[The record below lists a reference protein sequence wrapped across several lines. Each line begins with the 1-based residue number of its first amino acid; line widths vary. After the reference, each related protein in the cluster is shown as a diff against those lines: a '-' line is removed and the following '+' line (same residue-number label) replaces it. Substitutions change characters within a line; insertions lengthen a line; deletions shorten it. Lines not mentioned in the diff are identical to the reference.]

1 MIKNF
6 SEATELVESNLK
18 KYRLA
23 GISFLVLNVL
33 YIIIAW
39 WKMPPVDLAM
49 SKVVYGGFVVF
60 FILVL
65 ILFPLILRGKR
76 LLVQVL
82 AFIYGG
88 RMIFSLYFL
97 IGGDRKR
104 LGIIASKKIGN
115 AVARNLTKRKIREV
129 FRHIKGRIEPAMD
142 IVIISGRDLASL
154 PVSVIEKKIFQSLPV
169 KSNL

>member
-18 KYRLA
+18 KYQLA

-39 WKMPPVDLAM
+39 WKMPLVDLAM
-49 SKVVYGGFVVF
+49 SKVVYGGFIVF

-65 ILFPLILRGKR
+65 ILIPLILNGKR
-76 LLVQVL
+76 LLVQIL

-97 IGGDRKR
+97 MGGDVYPAVPYLLPCVVLTFYL
-104 LGIIASKKIGN
+104 LGRA
-115 AVARNLTKRKIREV
+115 AWDW
-129 FRHIKGRIEPAMD
+129 P
-142 IVIISGRDLASL
+142 
-154 PVSVIEKKIFQSLPV
+154 
-169 KSNL
+169 

>member
-6 SEATELVESNLK
+6 SEETELVESSLK
-18 KYRLA
+18 KYQLA

-49 SKVVYGGFVVF
+49 SEMVYGGFVVF

-65 ILFPLILRGKR
+65 ILTPLILRGKR

-88 RMIFSLYFL
+88 RMFFSLYFL
-97 IGGDRKR
+97 IGGDAYPAVPYLLPCVVLTFYF
-104 LGIIASKKIGN
+104 LGRA
-115 AVARNLTKRKIREV
+115 AWDW
-129 FRHIKGRIEPAMD
+129 P
-142 IVIISGRDLASL
+142 
-154 PVSVIEKKIFQSLPV
+154 
-169 KSNL
+169 

>member
-6 SEATELVESNLK
+6 SEETELVESSLK

-33 YIIIAW
+33 YITIAW

-65 ILFPLILRGKR
+65 ILIPLILRGKR

-97 IGGDRKR
+97 VGGDAYPAVPYLLPCVVLTFYL
-104 LGIIASKKIGN
+104 LGRA
-115 AVARNLTKRKIREV
+115 AWDW
-129 FRHIKGRIEPAMD
+129 P
-142 IVIISGRDLASL
+142 
-154 PVSVIEKKIFQSLPV
+154 
-169 KSNL
+169 

>member
-6 SEATELVESNLK
+6 SEETELVESSLK
-18 KYRLA
+18 KYQLA

-65 ILFPLILRGKR
+65 ILIPLILRGKR

-97 IGGDRKR
+97 IGGDAYPAVPYLLPCVVLTFYL
-104 LGIIASKKIGN
+104 LGRA
-115 AVARNLTKRKIREV
+115 AWDW
-129 FRHIKGRIEPAMD
+129 P
-142 IVIISGRDLASL
+142 
-154 PVSVIEKKIFQSLPV
+154 
-169 KSNL
+169 

>member
-1 MIKNF
+1 MMKNS
-6 SEATELVESNLK
+6 SEATELVESSLK

-65 ILFPLILRGKR
+65 ILIPLILRGKR

-88 RMIFSLYFL
+88 RIIFSLYFL
-97 IGGDRKR
+97 IVGDTYPAFRYLLR
-104 LGIIASKKIGN
+104 CVVLTFYLLGRA
-115 AVARNLTKRKIREV
+115 AWDCL
-129 FRHIKGRIEPAMD
+129 
-142 IVIISGRDLASL
+142 
-154 PVSVIEKKIFQSLPV
+154 
-169 KSNL
+169 

>member
-1 MIKNF
+1 MIKNIF
-6 SEATELVESNLK
+6 EATELVESNLK
-18 KYRLA
+18 KYQLA
-23 GISFLVLNVL
+23 GISFLVLNIL

-65 ILFPLILRGKR
+65 ILIPLILRGKR

-82 AFIYGG
+82 TFIYGG

-97 IGGDRKR
+97 VGGDAYPAVPYLLPCVVFTFYL
-104 LGIIASKKIGN
+104 LGRA
-115 AVARNLTKRKIREV
+115 AWDW
-129 FRHIKGRIEPAMD
+129 P
-142 IVIISGRDLASL
+142 
-154 PVSVIEKKIFQSLPV
+154 
-169 KSNL
+169 

>member
-6 SEATELVESNLK
+6 SEATGLVDSSLK

-65 ILFPLILRGKR
+65 ILIPLILRGKR

-97 IGGDRKR
+97 VGGDAYPAVPYLLPCVVLTFYL
-104 LGIIASKKIGN
+104 LGR
-115 AVARNLTKRKIREV
+115 AVWDW
-129 FRHIKGRIEPAMD
+129 P
-142 IVIISGRDLASL
+142 
-154 PVSVIEKKIFQSLPV
+154 
-169 KSNL
+169 

>member
-6 SEATELVESNLK
+6 SEETELVESSLK
-18 KYRLA
+18 KYQLA

-33 YIIIAW
+33 YIIVAW

-49 SKVVYGGFVVF
+49 SKVVNGGFVVF

-97 IGGDRKR
+97 VGGDAYPAVPYLLPCVVLTFYL
-104 LGIIASKKIGN
+104 LGRA
-115 AVARNLTKRKIREV
+115 AWDW
-129 FRHIKGRIEPAMD
+129 P
-142 IVIISGRDLASL
+142 
-154 PVSVIEKKIFQSLPV
+154 
-169 KSNL
+169 

>member
-6 SEATELVESNLK
+6 SEATELVESSLK

-65 ILFPLILRGKR
+65 ILIPLILRGKR

-97 IGGDRKR
+97 VGGDAYPAVPYLLPCVVLTFYL
-104 LGIIASKKIGN
+104 LGRA
-115 AVARNLTKRKIREV
+115 AWDW
-129 FRHIKGRIEPAMD
+129 P
-142 IVIISGRDLASL
+142 
-154 PVSVIEKKIFQSLPV
+154 
-169 KSNL
+169 

>member
-1 MIKNF
+1 MMKNF
-6 SEATELVESNLK
+6 SEATELVESSLK
-18 KYRLA
+18 KYQLA

-65 ILFPLILRGKR
+65 ILIPLILRGKR

-97 IGGDRKR
+97 VGGDAYPAVPYLLPCVVLTFYL
-104 LGIIASKKIGN
+104 LGRA
-115 AVARNLTKRKIREV
+115 AWDW
-129 FRHIKGRIEPAMD
+129 P
-142 IVIISGRDLASL
+142 
-154 PVSVIEKKIFQSLPV
+154 
-169 KSNL
+169 

>member
-1 MIKNF
+1 MMKNF
-6 SEATELVESNLK
+6 SGATELVESSLK

-39 WKMPPVDLAM
+39 WKMPPVDIAM
-49 SKVVYGGFVVF
+49 SKAVYGGFVVL

-65 ILFPLILRGKR
+65 ILIPLILRGKR

-88 RMIFSLYFL
+88 RIIFSLYFL
-97 IGGDRKR
+97 IGGDAYPAVPYLLPCVGLTFYL
-104 LGIIASKKIGN
+104 LGRA
-115 AVARNLTKRKIREV
+115 AWDW
-129 FRHIKGRIEPAMD
+129 P
-142 IVIISGRDLASL
+142 
-154 PVSVIEKKIFQSLPV
+154 
-169 KSNL
+169 

>member
-6 SEATELVESNLK
+6 SETTELVESNLK

-65 ILFPLILRGKR
+65 ILIPLILRGKR

-97 IGGDRKR
+97 VGGDAYPAVPYLLPCVVLTFYL
-104 LGIIASKKIGN
+104 LGRA
-115 AVARNLTKRKIREV
+115 AWDW
-129 FRHIKGRIEPAMD
+129 P
-142 IVIISGRDLASL
+142 
-154 PVSVIEKKIFQSLPV
+154 
-169 KSNL
+169 

>member
-6 SEATELVESNLK
+6 SEETELVESSLK

-39 WKMPPVDLAM
+39 WKMPPVDLEM

-65 ILFPLILRGKR
+65 ILIPLILRGKR

-97 IGGDRKR
+97 VGGDAYPAVPYLLPCVVLTFYL
-104 LGIIASKKIGN
+104 LGRA
-115 AVARNLTKRKIREV
+115 AWDW
-129 FRHIKGRIEPAMD
+129 P
-142 IVIISGRDLASL
+142 
-154 PVSVIEKKIFQSLPV
+154 
-169 KSNL
+169 

>member
-1 MIKNF
+1 MVKKF
-6 SEATELVESNLK
+6 SETTELVELNLK
-18 KYRLA
+18 KYQLA

-39 WKMPPVDLAM
+39 WKMPPVDIAM
-49 SKVVYGGFVVF
+49 SKAVYGGFVVL

-65 ILFPLILRGKR
+65 ILIPLILRGKR

-97 IGGDRKR
+97 VGGDAYPAVPYLLPCVVLTFYL
-104 LGIIASKKIGN
+104 LGRA
-115 AVARNLTKRKIREV
+115 AWDW
-129 FRHIKGRIEPAMD
+129 P
-142 IVIISGRDLASL
+142 
-154 PVSVIEKKIFQSLPV
+154 
-169 KSNL
+169 

>member
-1 MIKNF
+1 MVKNF
-6 SEATELVESNLK
+6 SEATGLVESSLK

-65 ILFPLILRGKR
+65 ILIPLILRGKR

-82 AFIYGG
+82 AVIYGG
-88 RMIFSLYFL
+88 RMVFSLYFL
-97 IGGDRKR
+97 IGGDAYPAVSYLLPCVVLTFYL
-104 LGIIASKKIGN
+104 LGRA
-115 AVARNLTKRKIREV
+115 AWDW
-129 FRHIKGRIEPAMD
+129 P
-142 IVIISGRDLASL
+142 
-154 PVSVIEKKIFQSLPV
+154 
-169 KSNL
+169 

>member
-6 SEATELVESNLK
+6 SDATELVESSLK

-65 ILFPLILRGKR
+65 ILIPLILRGKR

-88 RMIFSLYFL
+88 RIIFSLYFL
-97 IGGDRKR
+97 IGGDAYPAVPYLLPCVVLTFYL
-104 LGIIASKKIGN
+104 LGRA
-115 AVARNLTKRKIREV
+115 AWDW
-129 FRHIKGRIEPAMD
+129 P
-142 IVIISGRDLASL
+142 
-154 PVSVIEKKIFQSLPV
+154 
-169 KSNL
+169 

>member
-6 SEATELVESNLK
+6 SEAAELVESNLK

-23 GISFLVLNVL
+23 GISFLVLNIL

-39 WKMPPVDLAM
+39 WKMPPVDLVM

-65 ILFPLILRGKR
+65 ILIPLILRGKR

-97 IGGDRKR
+97 VGGDAYPAVPYLLPCVVLTFYL
-104 LGIIASKKIGN
+104 LGRA
-115 AVARNLTKRKIREV
+115 AWDW
-129 FRHIKGRIEPAMD
+129 P
-142 IVIISGRDLASL
+142 
-154 PVSVIEKKIFQSLPV
+154 
-169 KSNL
+169 

>member
-1 MIKNF
+1 MMKNF
-6 SEATELVESNLK
+6 SEATELVESSLK

-39 WKMPPVDLAM
+39 WKMPPVDLEM

-65 ILFPLILRGKR
+65 ILIPLILRGKR

-97 IGGDRKR
+97 IGGDAYPAVPYLLPCVVLTFYL
-104 LGIIASKKIGN
+104 LGRA
-115 AVARNLTKRKIREV
+115 AWDW
-129 FRHIKGRIEPAMD
+129 P
-142 IVIISGRDLASL
+142 
-154 PVSVIEKKIFQSLPV
+154 
-169 KSNL
+169 